1 MACGDLVISSPLS
14 QRERGDISKLVSNVE
29 IEKDETRMS
38 AIVIKDLTKRYG
50 KNRGIEGLNLQVDQG
65 EVFGFLGPNGAGKT
79 TTIRLL
85 LDFIR
90 PIHGEATIMGL
101 DCHRHSLRVRRRV
114 GYVPG
119 EFRLYES
126 LTGDQFLRF
135 IAGLRGGVDQGT
147 VNDLAR
153 RLDCDLRRPIRELS
167 HGNKQKICIIQALMN
182 QPEVLLL
189 DEPTTGLDPLVQQE
203 FFRIITEFQ
212 AEGRTVFFSSHILSE
227 VERICKR
234 VAIIREGRILKV
246 SNVSELKAK
255 AMRYLAITFN
265 KPVSENLFANIPGV
279 NEVVVEG
286 CQLRCTV
293 HGSLDSVI
301 KTLSAFDVKDMI
313 SREPSLEDVF
323 LDFYNGDL
331 NVA

>member
-1 MACGDLVISSPLS
+1 
-14 QRERGDISKLVSNVE
+14 
-29 IEKDETRMS
+29 MS
-38 AIVIKDLTKRYG
+38 AIVTKDLTKWYG
-50 KNRGIEGLNLQVDQG
+50 KKRGIEGVNLQVDQG

-85 LDFIR
+85 LDLIR
-90 PIHGEATIMGL
+90 PTLGGATILGL
-101 DCHRHSLRVRRRV
+101 DCHRHSVRVRRRV

-119 EFRLYES
+119 EFTLYES

-147 VNDLAR
+147 MHHLAG

-167 HGNKQKICIIQALMN
+167 HGNKQKICIIQAFMSK
-182 QPEVLLL
+182 PDVLLL
-189 DEPTTGLDPLVQQE
+189 DESTTGLDPLVQQE
-203 FFRIITEFQ
+203 FFQIIVELQ

-255 AMRYLAITFN
+255 AMRRLAITFD
-265 KPVSENLFANIPGV
+265 KPVPENLFANIPEV
-279 NEVVVEG
+279 SEVVAEG
-286 CQLRCTV
+286 CQLCCTV

-301 KTLSAFDVKDMI
+301 KTLSTYNVKDMI

-331 NVA
+331 DAT